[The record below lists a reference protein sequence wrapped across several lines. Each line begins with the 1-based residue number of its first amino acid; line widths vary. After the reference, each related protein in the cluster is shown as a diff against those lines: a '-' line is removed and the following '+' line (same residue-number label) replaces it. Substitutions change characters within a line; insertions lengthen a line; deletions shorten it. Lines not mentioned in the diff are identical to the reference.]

1 MNCAPSDQVDFL
13 RRAALEKRTSSPRAT
28 VLRKRR
34 REDEAH
40 HWWTVQR
47 LNEEDDEEG
56 PPGDEDDY
64 DPSKYLALPTE
75 EERKECYRKFY
86 KATSSATLA
95 AGICGICARE
105 CRAMD
110 ESLQKMS
117 LDDIPN
123 SHRLVPRVLH
133 PAHDLYSNRLLQPEA
148 VEVDGPRTIVS
159 VCLACLD
166 ELRKPGDKPPQY
178 SLANRLWIG
187 RILWQLQVLT
197 FPEQLLIAHLY
208 PRVFVF
214 KLFPK
219 RQGSVRQASGL
230 QNAMRG
236 NVSTYDM
243 PMDGI
248 STMIQGNLMPRRP
261 AVLASLITVTFI
273 GLGDLPKAWIHS
285 TFRVRRKVVHDALLW
300 LKENNPYYAEID
312 ISASHLEELPEDDVP
327 EEVMDIICQSDDVGM
342 IEQESAGYVPQDNDE
357 GS

>member
-1 MNCAPSDQVDFL
+1 M
-13 RRAALEKRTSSPRAT
+13 
-28 VLRKRR
+28 
-34 REDEAH
+34 
-40 HWWTVQR
+40 
-47 LNEEDDEEG
+47 
-56 PPGDEDDY
+56 
-64 DPSKYLALPTE
+64 
-75 EERKECYRKFY
+75 
-86 KATSSATLA
+86 
-95 AGICGICARE
+95 
-105 CRAMD
+105 
-110 ESLQKMS
+110 
-117 LDDIPN
+117 
-123 SHRLVPRVLH
+123 
-133 PAHDLYSNRLLQPEA
+133 
-148 VEVDGPRTIVS
+148 
-159 VCLACLD
+159 D

-285 TFRVRRKVVHDALLW
+285 TFRVRWKVVHDALLW
-300 LKENNPYYAEID
+300 LKENNPYYVEID
-312 ISASHLEELPEDDVP
+312 ISASHLEELAEDDIP
-327 EEVMDIICQSDDVGM
+327 EEVMDIIRQSDDVGM
-342 IEQESAGYVPQDNDE
+342 IEQESAVYVPQDNDE